1 MSEREV
7 NGRPFAKGH
16 RNYHDVSAADRK
28 GKANSP
34 WRKGMSW
41 LGGGGTERE
50 RIDRAR
56 SLPRNRGNNHA

>member
-1 MSEREV
+1 MSECEV
-7 NGRPFAKGH
+7 IGRPFRPGNH
-16 RNYHDVSAADRK
+16 PTHDMAAAGRK

-50 RIDRAR
+50 RIDRAQA
-56 SLPRNRGNNHA
+56 LPRNRGNNHA